1 MNIFTETEK
10 LAEAQLQEFEL
21 AKINYANLKKQ
32 PIKRFPLEHTHSNC
46 NTIRTGFVR
55 QQPIL
60 PPGYCNPENV
70 SYALKIYRPDKKVFH
85 TDKTTISSSI
95 PIRFFKSIS
104 QFRPRHTPLSS

>member
-21 AKINYANLKKQ
+21 AKINYANLKKAAYKTI
-32 PIKRFPLEHTHSNC
+32 PIGTYTFELQYNPDR
-46 NTIRTGFVR
+46 IRSTAANITPRVLQSRKCFLCSEN
-55 QQPIL
+55 L
-60 PPGYCNPENV
+60 PAGQ
-70 SYALKIYRPDKKVFH
+70 KVFH